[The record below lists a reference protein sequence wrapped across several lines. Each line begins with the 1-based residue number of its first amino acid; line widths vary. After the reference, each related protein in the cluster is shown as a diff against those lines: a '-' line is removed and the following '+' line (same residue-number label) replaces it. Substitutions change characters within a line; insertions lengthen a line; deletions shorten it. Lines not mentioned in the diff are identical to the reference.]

1 LKNNAKV
8 ILNLGELFVSQF
20 DASIGKKINFV
31 LLNDW
36 VKLIRCIPE
45 EGSFDLSSMR
55 IDQRDVENRPRI
67 LRLSSR
73 GLV

>member
-1 LKNNAKV
+1 MKNNAKV

-36 VKLIRCIPE
+36 VELIRCIPE
-45 EGSFDLSSMR
+45 EGSFNLSSMR
-55 IDQRDVENRPRI
+55 IDQSDVENRPRI